1 MVLGILALT
10 VAAVFSGAAL
20 YVSFV
25 EHPSRDALDARG
37 QLIQWKPS
45 YARGARMQASL
56 ALIGFAL
63 SLLAWWQTKDLR
75 WMVGAI
81 VLVAGWPYT
90 MLCIMSVNNALK
102 ATALGDAG
110 PASGRLLARW
120 GRLHAGRTALGVV
133 STAIYIAAAGNL

>member
-1 MVLGILALT
+1 MIRGLLALT
-10 VAAVFSGAAL
+10 LAAVFSGAAL

-25 EHPSRDALDARG
+25 EHAARDALDARG
-37 QLIQWKPS
+37 QLTQWKLS
-45 YARGARMQASL
+45 YARGAKMQASR

-63 SLLAWWQTKDLR
+63 GLLAGWQTRDLR
-75 WMVGAI
+75 WMAGAI

-90 MLCIMSVNNALK
+90 MLCIMPVINALK

-120 GRLHAGRTALGVV
+120 GRLHAGRTAMGVV